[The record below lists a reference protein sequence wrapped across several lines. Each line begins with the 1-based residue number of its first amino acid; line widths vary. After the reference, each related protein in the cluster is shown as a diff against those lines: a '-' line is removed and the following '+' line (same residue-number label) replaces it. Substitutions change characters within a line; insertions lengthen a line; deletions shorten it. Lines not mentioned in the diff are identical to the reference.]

1 MKVLIT
7 TSSFGEEP
15 IQILI
20 KKGFEL
26 DKKPWEYFYHHS
38 GELLVNN
45 TISNDM
51 LTKYLQLNELNNT
64 ANNYI

>member
-1 MKVLIT
+1 MYFDLMD
-7 TSSFGEEP
+7 
-15 IQILI
+15 Q
-20 KKGFEL
+20 GFEL